1 MENKLYTNLYKAC
14 SEKAKATYLWILI
27 RLLCV
32 YEYCIEKS
40 TRYLQIILNSIF
52 CWGHHNFI
60 VHLMCNFYKT
70 ILKCK
75 HLFRL

>member
-32 YEYCIEKS
+32 YEYCIENAHA
-40 TRYLQIILNSIF
+40 I
-52 CWGHHNFI
+52 
-60 VHLMCNFYKT
+60 YK
-70 ILKCK
+70 
-75 HLFRL
+75 LF